1 VRTIQKL
8 LGHED
13 RRTTMTYVHVLEQS
27 GHAVDSPLDT
37 LPAE

>member
-13 RRTTMTYVHVLEQS
+13 LNTTMRYVHLLEQS
-27 GHAVDSPLDT
+27 GHDVESPLDT
-37 LPAE
+37 IDEG